1 MPDSDKTIRPLT
13 AAQARKGLDLRRRP
27 IRFDAIELTSRYRHL
42 QITPRMPG
50 FAAWIDGLDLTK
62 PLTTPIKRELRQ
74 ALWDFG
80 VLFLRPQQISAEQ
93 HVALAG
99 VFGKVSQGS
108 FFERSPDHANV
119 EMIVSDRD
127 RPPGIDQWH
136 TDITWMQYPALGTVI
151 QITET
156 PPAGGNTCWV
166 STSKA
171 FAALSSGMQAY
182 LARLSATHTWEVSGF
197 RDALARHGEQA
208 LLEAMRL
215 YKPVSH
221 PVVLRHPQSGRDCL
235 YVNSTFTK
243 RINGLDLR
251 ESDGVLR
258 FLYDWLQRP
267 DFMVHHQWERNG
279 IAIWDNRSTQHYAN
293 ADYWPHRRVNR
304 RVTFED
310 PRSPQ
315 AGVNVF
321 DQVMKG
327 RSGPKGQ

>member
-1 MPDSDKTIRPLT
+1 MPRTAKNIQPIT
-13 AAQARKGLDLRRRP
+13 AAQARKQLDAGRTPLALP
-27 IRFDAIELTSRYRHL
+27 ADDLACGYQHL
-42 QITPRMPG
+42 QVTPRMPG
-50 FAAWIDGLDLTK
+50 FAAWIDGLDLTR
-62 PLTTPIKRELRQ
+62 PINTAVKRELRR

-99 VFGKVSQGS
+99 VFGKVSPGS
-108 FFERSPDHANV
+108 FFERSTEHPDV
-119 EMIVSDRD
+119 EMIVNHRD
-127 RPPGIDQWH
+127 RPPSIDQWH

-171 FAALSSGMQAY
+171 FSALSPGMQAY
-182 LARLSATHTWEVSGF
+182 LAQLSATHTWEVSGF
-197 RDALARHGEQA
+197 RDALARHDEQA
-208 LLEAMRL
+208 LLQAMRL

-243 RINGLDLR
+243 RINGLDHR
-251 ESDGVLR
+251 ESAGILR
-258 FLYDWLQRP
+258 LLYDWLQRP

-327 RSGPKGQ
+327 RPAG